1 MTLAIPSLRSSSR
14 IGLLPEGWP
23 VLALLWGYPL
33 WWALGVASYVWIGA
47 AVLAGLWLWGRAR
60 VESPPGFGLWLLF
73 LGWMLLSATQ
83 LELGS
88 TILVYGYRTAIYV
101 ASGVLMLYVY
111 NLSASARRATVS
123 AMAAFWVM
131 AIGFGLA
138 TLLVPNIEFVS
149 PLEQILPDALASNN
163 FIQQLSRPSLAQIH
177 DFLGF
182 PVPRP
187 AAPFGFTNDWGSAV
201 ALVAPVAWF
210 VASRIKGWRR
220 LLPIGVGLASMIPIV
235 QSLNRGLWVSL
246 GPESLGSPSE
256 GRSRAG
262 SRRWRCCWRRW
273 AWSPGSSW
281 RPR

>member
-1 MTLAIPSLRSSSR
+1 M
-14 IGLLPEGWP
+14 
-23 VLALLWGYPL
+23 
-33 WWALGVASYVWIGA
+33 ASYVWIGA
-47 AVLAGLWLWGRAR
+47 AVVAGLWLWGRSR

-88 TILVYGYRTAIYV
+88 TILVYGYRTAIYL

-111 NLSASARRATVS
+111 NLSASARRSTVS

-131 AIGFGLA
+131 AIGFGLV

-149 PLEQILPDALASNN
+149 PFEQILPGGLASNN

-177 DFLGF
+177 DFLGY

-201 ALVAPVAWF
+201 ALVAPFAWL
-210 VASRIKGWRR
+210 VASRIKGWKRI
-220 LLPIGVGLASMIPIV
+220 LPIGYRPGRVDPDRPVAQPRALDQPRGRQSPGL
-235 QSLNRGLWVSL
+235 
-246 GPESLGSPSE
+246 PS
-256 GRSRAG
+256 GARSRAG
-262 SRRWRCCWRRW
+262 SRHWRC
-273 AWSPGSSW
+273 SW
-281 RPR
+281 RLPASSPA